1 MTPLGELFTS
11 DDRLVEIVDPGLHNR
26 NAGPDFFNAKVKIDG
41 QTWVGNV
48 EIHNRSR
55 DWYTHGHD
63 KDAAYDNV
71 ILHVASTIDADVLN
85 SKGEYI
91 PQLQLSVPQQ
101 VTDNYRSLMA
111 TDSYPP
117 CYKIV
122 PKLTKLMIHSWM
134 SSLQTE
140 RLEDK
145 TEAIRLR
152 AEKLGG
158 SWEDALFVTLARNY
172 GFGINGDAFEQWALN
187 LHLNNVAHHR
197 DDLFQIEAMFM
208 GQAGLLDINAIPPR
222 YQQAALADPYFTK
235 MSNEYRYLAH
245 KFSLTPM
252 DYKMWR
258 FLRLRPQNFP
268 FIRISQLANLYYE
281 RRFQLSRLVECET
294 ASEMSSLLATHVTP
308 YWGTHYIFGSESA
321 HNTKRMSPFSINLL
335 LINTAVPLLFAYGR
349 HTSNEALCDR
359 AFDILEQLKPEDNHI
374 IRMWREC
381 GLDVANAGDTQALI
395 QLKKQ
400 YCDRRDCLRCR
411 IGYEYLK

>member
-1 MTPLGELFTS
+1 
-11 DDRLVEIVDPGLHNR
+11 
-26 NAGPDFFNAKVKIDG
+26 
-41 QTWVGNV
+41 
-48 EIHNRSR
+48 
-55 DWYTHGHD
+55 
-63 KDAAYDNV
+63 
-71 ILHVASTIDADVLN
+71 
-85 SKGEYI
+85 
-91 PQLQLSVPQQ
+91 
-101 VTDNYRSLMA
+101 
-111 TDSYPP
+111 
-117 CYKIV
+117 
-122 PKLTKLMIHSWM
+122 
-134 SSLQTE
+134 
-140 RLEDK
+140 
-145 TEAIRLR
+145 
-152 AEKLGG
+152 
-158 SWEDALFVTLARNY
+158 
-172 GFGINGDAFEQWALN
+172 
-187 LHLNNVAHHR
+187 
-197 DDLFQIEAMFM
+197 MFM

-235 MSNEYRYLAH
+235 MANEYRYLAH